1 MKTNFILS
9 LLLCLLSLLAGAIA
23 LVLAEFGAP
32 VWVFVL
38 LLGWLVTVG
47 LPTLSAVLLL
57 VRVWEG
63 PSFQAFLVLAAVL
76 ALVFQ
81 FAAVSLV
88 SSRLKRLRSRKQYA
102 T

>member
-57 VRVWEG
+57 VRFWEG
-63 PSFQAFLVLAAVL
+63 PSLQAFLVSAAALAFL
-76 ALVFQ
+76 FQ
-81 FAAVSLV
+81 FAVVLV
-88 SSRLKRLRSRKQYA
+88 LWWGIRRVRSRKA
-102 T
+102 A

>member
-1 MKTNFILS
+1 MKKTLFVAS
-9 LLLCLLSLLAGAIA
+9 LLWFVSLLAGVTT
-23 LVLAEFGAP
+23 LFLAESGAP
-32 VWVFVL
+32 AWVFVL

>member
-9 LLLCLLSLLAGAIA
+9 LLLCLLSLLAGATA

-57 VRVWEG
+57 VRFWEG
-63 PSFQAFLVLAAVL
+63 GSLQLFLLSAAALAFL
-76 ALVFQ
+76 FQ
-81 FAAVSLV
+81 FAVVSVLW
-88 SSRLKRLRSRKQYA
+88 RGIRRARSREA
-102 T
+102 A